1 MIVRQVLPE
10 VLGDLMVTP
19 KEVDRF
25 IEDIG
30 VLIAGGI
37 NQALHPHIDYEN
49 FYNYL
54 H

>member
-1 MIVRQVLPE
+1 
-10 VLGDLMVTP
+10 MVTP

-30 VLIAGGI
+30 VVVAGGI
-37 NQALHPHIDYEN
+37 NQAMHPHIDYEN
-49 FYNYL
+49 IYQYL